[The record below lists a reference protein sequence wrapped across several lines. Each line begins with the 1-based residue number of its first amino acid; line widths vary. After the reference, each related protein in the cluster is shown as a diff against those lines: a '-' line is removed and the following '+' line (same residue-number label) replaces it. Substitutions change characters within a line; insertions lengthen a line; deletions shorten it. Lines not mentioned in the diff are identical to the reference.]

1 MNRSYD
7 PSKNGGTPS
16 VNERSTSKP
25 DLSAE
30 KHGTNDEIILHGIPA
45 SPGIA
50 IGKVIVLKKDGVI
63 IQELIIDD
71 SSAEL
76 ERLRKSIE
84 RSSAELDKVYNTT
97 LERLGDDK
105 ARIFEAQK
113 LMISDPIFFDEI
125 KHRIIKEKK
134 NAEFI
139 VDDEFDKQIKQLKR
153 SDSDM
158 FKLRAIE
165 LADVRNRI
173 VRNLA
178 ETKLK
183 SRFEGSPIIV
193 TSELSPADAIL
204 LSRSAVLGYVSDF
217 GGARSHASILSRSL
231 GIPAVVGLKEATKH
245 VHDGTD
251 LILDGYR
258 GVVVINPSDETGKK
272 YVERK
277 AWCEKL
283 DSDLLAE
290 ANRPAETTDG
300 HRVSIEA
307 NIELLEE
314 LPLLR
319 PHGADGIGLFR
330 TEQLI
335 IDTNSVPDEETQVS
349 IFKKA
354 VEEAAPNPVI
364 FRTFDIGG
372 DKLFL
377 DDHSE
382 ANPFLGWRGIRMM
395 LDRPE
400 LLREQMRAI
409 LRVSA
414 FGKCKIM
421 YPMVA
426 TVEEVVRANEILEE
440 AKKSL
445 REEKIAFDEGIE
457 IGVMIE
463 IPSAAL
469 LSKEIS
475 KEVDFL
481 SIGTNDLTQYLLAV
495 DRTNELVDNLFEEF
509 HPAVLRTLKFIID
522 SGHEAGV
529 KVAMCGEM
537 AGNPLATVML
547 LGLGL
552 DEFSA
557 VSSMLPILK
566 TIIRNTNHKTSRK
579 FARQLLKLDS
589 TQEIKKELNEFL
601 RTHFERIYYTTISEE
616 NIG

>member
-1 MNRSYD
+1 MSAMEQSD
-7 PSKNGGTPS
+7 SQ
-16 VNERSTSKP
+16 NE
-25 DLSAE
+25 
-30 KHGTNDEIILHGIPA
+30 IVLHGIPA

-50 IGKVIVLKKDGVI
+50 IGKVVILKKDGVI
-63 IQELIIDD
+63 IQERTIDNPP
-71 SSAEL
+71 AEM
-76 ERLRKSIE
+76 ERLHKAID
-84 RSSAELDKVYNTT
+84 RSSEELDKVYNTT
-97 LERLGDDK
+97 LEKLGSDK
-105 ARIFEAQK
+105 AQIFEAQK
-113 LMISDPIFFDEI
+113 LMISDPILFENI
-125 KHRIIKEKK
+125 KKRIISQKK

-139 VDDEFDKQIKQLKR
+139 VDDEFDKQIEQLKR
-153 SDSDM
+153 SDSDV
-158 FKLRAIE
+158 FKLRALE

-183 SRFEGSPIIV
+183 SRFEGTPIIV

-245 VHDGTD
+245 VHDGMD

-258 GVVVINPSDETGKK
+258 GIVIINPSSEMEKK
-272 YVERK
+272 YLERK
-277 AWCEKL
+277 KWCEKL
-283 DSDLLAE
+283 DSELLAE
-290 ANRPAETTDG
+290 ASEPAITTDG
-300 HRVSIEA
+300 HRVHIEA

-314 LPLLR
+314 LPFLK

-335 IDTNSVPDEETQVS
+335 IDTNSVPDEEAQFGV
-349 IFKKA
+349 FKKA
-354 VEEAAPNPVI
+354 VEEAAPHPVI

-377 DDHSE
+377 EDYSE

-409 LRVSA
+409 LRVSV

-426 TVEEVVRANEILEE
+426 TVEEVIRANVILEE

-445 REEKIAFDEGIE
+445 TVDKIGFDKNIE
-457 IGVMIE
+457 VGVMIE

-475 KEVDFL
+475 RHVDFL

-566 TIIRNTNHKTSRK
+566 KIVRNTNHKTARK

-589 TQEIKKELNEFL
+589 TEEIKRALGEFL
-601 RTHFERIYYTTISEE
+601 KTHFERIYYTTISEE
-616 NIG
+616 NVD